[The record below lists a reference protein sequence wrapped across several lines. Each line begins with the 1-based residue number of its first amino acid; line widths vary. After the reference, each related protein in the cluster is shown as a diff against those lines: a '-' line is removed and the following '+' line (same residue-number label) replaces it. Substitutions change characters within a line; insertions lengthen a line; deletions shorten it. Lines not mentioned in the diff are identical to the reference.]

1 MFNLL
6 WEKEINKEMDGDEMA
21 QCERALRKIY
31 PSIHPFNQFSTDKCA
46 DASVMQVH
54 NVRPIY
60 WLFIYI

>member
-46 DASVMQVH
+46 NASA
-54 NVRPIY
+54 
-60 WLFIYI
+60 